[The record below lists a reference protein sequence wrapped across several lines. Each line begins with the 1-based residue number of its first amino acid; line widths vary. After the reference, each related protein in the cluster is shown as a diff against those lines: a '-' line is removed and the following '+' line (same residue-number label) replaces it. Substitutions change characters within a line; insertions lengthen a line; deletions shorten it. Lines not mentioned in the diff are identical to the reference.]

1 MDEFG
6 STPLILAAQRD
17 WAQVVAELL
26 GCPGVDPNHQNL
38 FGSTALICA
47 AANGYISTLNE
58 LLKDERVDLE
68 VATRLG
74 QTALFKAVLFGH
86 MNTTERLVEAGAQ
99 SEVTNKMGQTIL
111 DVAKDEHKEHVQ
123 RLLAQKTQD
132 LRLKPPWSDPHAF
145 LCIDGRA
152 ERIVRGN
159 FTANGQNHG
168 RPTYRKDQQ
177 VNGLDVMLYY
187 WDERDGPNFAGWWF
201 GPKVGGDQVWAYHPS
216 RSAMTPPLRGWKV
229 PYDGPVDDS
238 FVIGA
243 ASTALVPSIQN
254 PVPVTQ
260 AGTPTFPPTAPGAG
274 SKFEAI
280 EFPPAAPAI
289 PVGAEA
295 QRQHLQAQMRLQH
308 EQQRAMQQQRAK
320 QEEEVKL
327 QQQEMEKRRQEQQRQ
342 VAERK
347 RKEQEAVQIIRNSC
361 QKVRV
366 AKEDTIQLAE
376 QELFQVMHAQLNNC
390 GFQMPKIREECE
402 RVVEQAKKRLEDGQR
417 QKIIEEERKV
427 RMLEQAD
434 TLLSDFN
441 IKVAAAEEAAKMLSE
456 KAEPLTVVDSVLELG
471 DQVEES
477 NQLVEEARKEV
488 DERIKICHEYLQE
501 YHLSMKVPDMPNH
514 PQAAV
519 VNSNLQKI
527 CERLRDATNNKDAII
542 VKCSN
547 THKKALKKKEAMAVM
562 EEISAKFKQ
571 YDKNND
577 GFLSKAEVIS
587 YSNKEFG
594 FKLGDAVAL
603 QLIKALQVGAKGVPF
618 ADFQRLKVR
627 IGCLR
632 ERVKDE
638 ERKKKRE
645 IRDKELEHLKEQ
657 FKSELKSLDD
667 TEELDQEV
675 KKAGLT
681 WTWSVL
687 RTTRTWLG

>member
-1 MDEFG
+1 M
-6 STPLILAAQRD
+6 
-17 WAQVVAELL
+17 
-26 GCPGVDPNHQNL
+26 
-38 FGSTALICA
+38 
-47 AANGYISTLNE
+47 
-58 LLKDERVDLE
+58 
-68 VATRLG
+68 
-74 QTALFKAVLFGH
+74 
-86 MNTTERLVEAGAQ
+86 
-99 SEVTNKMGQTIL
+99 
-111 DVAKDEHKEHVQ
+111 
-123 RLLAQKTQD
+123 
-132 LRLKPPWSDPHAF
+132 
-145 LCIDGRA
+145 
-152 ERIVRGN
+152 
-159 FTANGQNHG
+159 
-168 RPTYRKDQQ
+168 
-177 VNGLDVMLYY
+177 
-187 WDERDGPNFAGWWF
+187 
-201 GPKVGGDQVWAYHPS
+201 
-216 RSAMTPPLRGWKV
+216 
-229 PYDGPVDDS
+229 
-238 FVIGA
+238 
-243 ASTALVPSIQN
+243 
-254 PVPVTQ
+254 
-260 AGTPTFPPTAPGAG
+260 
-274 SKFEAI
+274 
-280 EFPPAAPAI
+280 
-289 PVGAEA
+289 
-295 QRQHLQAQMRLQH
+295 
-308 EQQRAMQQQRAK
+308 
-320 QEEEVKL
+320 
-327 QQQEMEKRRQEQQRQ
+327 
-342 VAERK
+342 
-347 RKEQEAVQIIRNSC
+347 
-361 QKVRV
+361 
-366 AKEDTIQLAE
+366 
-376 QELFQVMHAQLNNC
+376 
-390 GFQMPKIREECE
+390 
-402 RVVEQAKKRLEDGQR
+402 VEQAKKRLEDGQR

-675 KKAGLT
+675 KKVEEAMGNIKVEATKAAELKSKYEEASGLLKGAEEALSELKTKVNELKNGVSADLKVWCLMESKSLDFKLQDFERRVTTLSRKQTQLENNTKAKEAMEAAMAEKKIVALLKHHQKAKTLTTEDLVKEMAKEEDQISKDAFVAFVGACEKDDGVEVTEEEIGTFFEAQDVEKEDFLTKEHMLMLVRTLKKVVKETTMTEGLDISESTVMTKLEVGEVVELLSEPSEQGDMLRARCRRMRDDTEGWVTIKGNQGSAYLADGGLVWRVLKETLLTESFDLDDDSASEEVRKLRLNELVEVREWMRKDEKSGMIRMKCKTKMDHKVGWATAVGNAGTVFLT
-681 WTWSVL
+681 VH
-687 RTTRTWLG
+687 